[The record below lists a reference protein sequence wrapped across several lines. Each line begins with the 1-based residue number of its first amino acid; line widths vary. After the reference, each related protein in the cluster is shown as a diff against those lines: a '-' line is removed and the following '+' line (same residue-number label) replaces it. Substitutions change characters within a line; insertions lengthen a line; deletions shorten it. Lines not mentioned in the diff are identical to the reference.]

1 MMMKRIKMSYVAM
14 SRWSLEL
21 DNSELGR
28 TVTTGKKTT
37 GVSAL
42 DGMARCARNI
52 FAFDPFFKGWG
63 SKHSNIFHS
72 VSLRKVEDIFPL
84 VVVVALVQSLYN
96 LVDLVYSWRNIGIAD
111 CQIIHEM
118 KSVR

>member
-1 MMMKRIKMSYVAM
+1 M
-14 SRWSLEL
+14 SR

-28 TVTTGKKTT
+28 TVTTRKKTT

-52 FAFDPFFKGWG
+52 FAFDPFFEGWG
-63 SKHSNIFHS
+63 SEHSNIFHS

-84 VVVVALVQSLYN
+84 VVVVALDQSLYGN
-96 LVDLVYSWRNIGIAD
+96 LVELVYSWRSMSIAD
-111 CQIIHEM
+111 CQNNT
-118 KSVR
+118 

>member
-1 MMMKRIKMSYVAM
+1 M
-14 SRWSLEL
+14 
-21 DNSELGR
+21 
-28 TVTTGKKTT
+28 TTGKKTT

-72 VSLRKVEDIFPL
+72 VSLWRVENIFPL

-111 CQIIHEM
+111 C
-118 KSVR
+118 